1 MDELYSKISSFVSQ
15 NEKQENEFQNYLT
28 EVMVELGKINK
39 MQRKE
44 ETTEKDLIKFSTQKI
59 KEKINQ
65 EL

>member
-1 MDELYSKISSFVSQ
+1 MNELYSKISFFVSQ

-44 ETTEKDLIKFSTQKI
+44 ETTEKDLIKYST
-59 KEKINQ
+59 
-65 EL
+65 

>member
-1 MDELYSKISSFVSQ
+1 MNELYSKISSFVSQ

-44 ETTEKDLIKFSTQKI
+44 ETTEKDSIKFSTQKI